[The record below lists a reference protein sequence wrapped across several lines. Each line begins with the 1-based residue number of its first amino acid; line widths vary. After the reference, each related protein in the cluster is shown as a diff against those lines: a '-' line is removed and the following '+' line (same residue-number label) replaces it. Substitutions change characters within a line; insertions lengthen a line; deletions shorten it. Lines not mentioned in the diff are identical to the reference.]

1 MGIDVG
7 VPEGASFQLQIC
19 LLISP
24 PPPCTHRQ
32 SYELQTLE
40 VLKALN
46 S

>member
-24 PPPCTHRQ
+24 PPCTSRKTF
-32 SYELQTLE
+32 ELQTLE